1 MAFVEVPLRNEFTC
15 EGGSM
20 YGARKGVDDL
30 EAVADAD
37 ASLRAMSRMFAE
49 PLARLVVGREVG
61 IQRLEWGETQVV
73 SRQRRLDR
81 LLCVDDERNQR
92 RLLHIEWTMR
102 LNARVWERAAQYHMD
117 AIWAAR
123 RDERQLPRGKRRRR
137 ISVESIVV
145 VLTGR
150 KKAWPKYGKYQT
162 SPKGRRFTGVRF
174 RIEAVYQMT
183 VQELEAKG
191 ELFWLAFVPLAR
203 DVDELKLRQTVMR
216 LQNEAKDEQFVE
228 VIGAILSMAQLKKDR
243 PEFMDVI
250 KAAVRE
256 EKPMRHP
263 WFVDGREYGLKE
275 GLEQGVEQGV
285 EQGLAPL
292 LSVFERRLGR
302 QLRNA
307 ERKRIVGRL
316 AKDGPERLG
325 AVVLDLS
332 KTELARWLEPR
343 RKNKAA

>member
-1 MAFVEVPLRNEFTC
+1 
-15 EGGSM
+15 M
-20 YGARKGVDDL
+20 YGARKGIDDL

-37 ASLRAMSRMFAE
+37 ASLRAMSRIFAE

-61 IQRLEWGETQVV
+61 IRRLEWGETQVV

-81 LLCVDDERNQR
+81 LLCVDDERNWR

-102 LNARVWERAAQYHMD
+102 LNARVREQAAQYHMD

-123 RDERQLPRGKRRRR
+123 RDERQVPREQRRQK

-150 KKAWPKYGKYQT
+150 KKSWPKYGKYQT
-162 SPKGRRFTGVRF
+162 SPKGRRFSGVRL

-191 ELFWLAFVPLAR
+191 ELFWLVFVPLAR
-203 DVDELKLRQTVMR
+203 DVDESKLRQTVKR
-216 LQNEAKDEQFVE
+216 FQKEASDEQFVE
-228 VIGAILSMAQLKKDR
+228 LIGAILSMAQLKKDR
-243 PEFMDVI
+243 LEFLDVI
-250 KAAVRE
+250 RNAAKE

-275 GLEQGVEQGV
+275 GLEQGREQATAL
-285 EQGLAPL
+285 LAFM
-292 LSVFERRLGR
+292 FERRLGR
-302 QLRNA
+302 QLRNT
-307 ERKRIVGRL
+307 ERKRIVTRL
-316 AKDGPERLG
+316 AKDGPEKLS
-325 AVVLDLS
+325 AVLLDLS
-332 KTELARWLEPR
+332 KTELAKWLEPR